1 MIVHPRLTR
10 QNAKFEP
17 SPTAK
22 FTEPVVEG
30 FRRIT
35 NKPIRAVICSLAHP
49 EHVGGARIFVTEEQV
64 HSGGFKI
71 VALAELNGP
80 LARTAGCSRRC

>member
-1 MIVHPRLTR
+1 MIVHPSLAR

-17 SPTAK
+17 SPTAR

-35 NKPIRAVICSLAHP
+35 DKPIRAVICSHAHP
-49 EHVGGARIFVTEEQV
+49 EHIGGVRTFVTEEQV

-71 VALAELNGP
+71 VALAELNGH
-80 LARTAGCSRRC
+80 LARTAGCSRRN